1 MSQTEECIFIEALD
15 QADPQKRAAYLDR
28 ACAGNFDLRRKIE
41 ELLSAY
47 DAGQFLETPAAAL
60 TDTVT
65 DAVPL
70 SPGVALGP
78 YRLRE
83 KIGEGGCGLVF
94 RAEQLHPVRREVAL
108 KVIKPGM
115 DSQQV
120 IARFGAERQALALM
134 EHPHIARVLD
144 AGQSPSGR
152 PYFVMELVRG
162 LPITDYCDEVSANIR
177 DRLELFISVCE
188 AVRHAH
194 QKGIIHR
201 DLKPSNVLVA
211 RQDGS
216 AVVKVIDFGVAKA
229 LGWKLTDKTM
239 TTGVCHVIGTPRYM
253 SPEQIEPN
261 AADVDTRADIYALGV
276 LLYELLT
283 GTTPLDGERLGAAGY
298 DEMRRIIRDEEPARP
313 SMRLDTAARETTTVA
328 AQRRSSPKRLSQ
340 LLRGELDWIVMKALE
355 KDRNRRYA
363 TADALAADVRRY
375 LNDEPVSAGPPTAWY
390 RCRKFARRY
399 RRSLATA
406 AVVLVALVV
415 AVAAVA
421 GSIGWAARDVAAR
434 DAALRIA
441 VQGDLDQVETLL
453 KDGKWPEASAAM
465 GRAVDLLKSARQPQ
479 RPERLE
485 LLQQDI
491 AMARRLEEIYGQ
503 PRDLLFFSGREQ
515 DGNYAEAFRDYGIDP
530 AALTVAEAA
539 ERIRGRCVRL
549 ELARALDFWSS
560 MRRRAGNKA
569 SPDWRQLLQIARSAD
584 PDPWRDQLRAALQN
598 DDRQAL
604 EALAASADVHNLP
617 PETLTLL
624 GRTLAEFLESP
635 EQAVA
640 LLRQA
645 QQQYPGDLWINDALG
660 WLYLNF
666 IRPAQYDEA
675 ARFYTAALAIR
686 PYTPFLAHGVG
697 LALREKGAP
706 REAVGAFS
714 KAIELD
720 PRVALAWSDRG
731 YAHLRLQEWQDA
743 VRDCS
748 EAIRL
753 DSRLAI
759 ARVFRGQA
767 NIAQGDWEAA
777 VADYTRAVELAPDDL
792 WTWYP
797 TAALYLSLGN
807 TRDYRRICR
816 DVLQRFHNNE
826 SPEVAASVTMTCSLV
841 PGAVD
846 DFGPVLKFAERA
858 VAGDEQHPGY
868 RWFALARALAE
879 YRAGRHLSAVGWF
892 ERFGPQTDGAHF
904 DATAFSIMALAQHR
918 LERPDAAR
926 VALGRAKAI
935 LDEKMPDPR
944 AGRDFGPEWPFRAH
958 DFHDWLHAAILVR
971 EAERVLKGETN
982 VNDNDPTVTEEQ
994 NESPLKQE
1002 E

>member
-15 QADPQKRAAYLDR
+15 QADPQKRAAYLER
-28 ACAGNFDLRRKIE
+28 ACAGNFDLRRNIE

-47 DAGQFLETPAAAL
+47 DAGQFLETPVAAL

-65 DAVPL
+65 DAVPP

-78 YRLRE
+78 YQLRE

-94 RAEQLHPVRREVAL
+94 LAEQLHPVRREVAV

-115 DSQQV
+115 DSEQV
-120 IARFGAERQALALM
+120 IARFEAERQALALM

-144 AGQSPSGR
+144 AGETASGR

-162 LPITDYCDEVSANIR
+162 RPITDYCDQANAAIR
-177 DRLELFISVCE
+177 ERLELFISVCE

-201 DLKPSNVLVA
+201 DLKPSNVLVT

-216 AVVKVIDFGVAKA
+216 AIVKVIDFGVAKA

-239 TTGVCHVIGTPRYM
+239 TTGLCHVIGTPRYM

-283 GTTPLDGERLGAAGY
+283 GTTPLDGERLSAAGY
-298 DEMRRIIRDEEPARP
+298 DEMRRIIRDEEPVKP
-313 SMRLDTAARETTTVA
+313 STRIDIAARETTTVA
-328 AQRRSSPKRLSQ
+328 AQRHSSPRRLSQ

-355 KDRNRRYA
+355 KDRNRRYE
-363 TADALAADVRRY
+363 TADAFAADVRRF
-375 LNDEPVSAGPPTAWY
+375 LNDEPVSAGPPSRWY

-399 RRSLATA
+399 RRSLATV
-406 AVVLVALVV
+406 AVVLVAMVV

-421 GSIGWAARDVAAR
+421 GSVGWAARDRAAR
-434 DAALRIA
+434 DAALWTV
-441 VQGDLDQVETLL
+441 VQGDLEQVETLL
-453 KDGKWPEASAAM
+453 KDGKWPEASAVM
-465 GRAVDLLKSARQPQ
+465 DRAVDLLKSAS
-479 RPERLE
+479 RPKRLERLE
-485 LLQQDI
+485 LLEQDI
-491 AMARRLEEIYGQ
+491 GMARRLEEIYGQ
-503 PRDLLFFSGREQ
+503 PRDLLFFTGREQ
-515 DGNYAEAFRDYGIDP
+515 DARYTRAFREYGID
-530 AALTVAEAA
+530 LTTVTLAEAA
-539 ERIRGRCVRL
+539 ERIRRRSIRR

-560 MRRRAGNKA
+560 MRRRAGNTT
-569 SPDWRQLLQIARSAD
+569 SPTWQQLLEVARAAD
-584 PDPWRDQLRAALQN
+584 PDPWRDQLRAALQK

-604 EALAASADVHNLP
+604 EALAASVDVRELP

-645 QQQYPGDLWINDALG
+645 QQQHPGDLWINDALG

-666 IRPAQYDEA
+666 IRPPQYDEA

-686 PYTPFLAHGVG
+686 PDTAFLAQGVG
-697 LALREKGAP
+697 LALREKGAS

-720 PRVALAWSDRG
+720 PRLATAWSDRG
-731 YAHLRLQEWQDA
+731 SAHLRLMEWQEA
-743 VRDCS
+743 VHDCS

-753 DSRLAI
+753 EPRLAI
-759 ARVFRGQA
+759 ARAFRGEA
-767 NIAQGDWEAA
+767 CIAQGEWEEAA
-777 VADYTRAVELAPDDL
+777 ADYTRAIELAPDDH
-792 WTWYP
+792 WYWYP
-797 TAALYLSLGN
+797 TAALDLYLGN
-807 TRDYRRICR
+807 TREYRRICC
-816 DVLQRFHNNE
+816 DVLERFGSNE
-826 SPEVAASVTMTCSLV
+826 TPEIAGSVTMTCSLA
-841 PGAVD
+841 PRAVD

-858 VAGDEQHPGY
+858 VAGNDQHSGY
-868 RWFALARALAE
+868 RWFVLTAALAE
-879 YRAGRHLSAVGWF
+879 YRAGRDLSAVGWL
-892 ERFGPQTDGAHF
+892 ERFAPRTDGAHF
-904 DATAFSIMALAQHR
+904 DATAFSIMALAQQR
-918 LERPDAAR
+918 LERPAAAR
-926 VALGRAKAI
+926 VALDRARAI

-944 AGRDFGPEWPFRAH
+944 AGRDFGPDWPCRAQ
-958 DFHDWLHAAILVR
+958 DCHDWLHAAILLR
-971 EAERVLKGETN
+971 EAGRVLSDESNG
-982 VNDNDPTVTEEQ
+982 NDPTVTKEQ
-994 NESPLKQE
+994 NEPPLKRGE
-1002 E
+1002 